1 MIYSIYADG
10 IKLEDIINATFKKK
24 INEFDYLE
32 FTLKANHP
40 KSSSILNKKTIII
53 LKVNGSFWFIGKPSV
68 KQYDI
73 FNQCTFECNSI
84 ASRLKETFFTPV
96 PSYLNS
102 PITPYSFTES
112 LELIE
117 NAHNSQEINDN
128 LKLTLSYDLYDTKPW
143 YSTIGFLDS
152 IIQLLLRDKFSSSGF
167 AILNRTDDEFT
178 VIDEFKNN
186 QYTVKNYFV
195 SGEGEGTINAV
206 ISTDFFS
213 TSSYVRV
220 YVNDDQTGQRLWKD
234 DNIVKLSIG
243 ENTLVFDAPT
253 WIDENPRDLTRR
265 VKYRDEPLIEWFNRK
280 EYQTCWNALNSQNED
295 NPQGY
300 KEYSLKTLFNFMIR
314 YTDTRIYLDFYNKR
328 SVIPTLNQKI
338 TMENLSSIIKTL
350 DTSFM
355 VNTIVPLGATYDELG
370 ISGGNKRLTLLDDPN
385 HSVPYVE
392 DVDSIAVF
400 GRITDVVIFDGV
412 KKPVEDSESNSN
424 LLDNLEDL
432 ATEELEKRLNEE
444 ITIELEAIDMSLI
457 NSNYDRFDVGRKV
470 TIDLPLYGINN
481 LTLMIE
487 EIEWDLLNP
496 ATNKLTL
503 GTTIKTLTQQIRNN
517 K

>member
-1 MIYSIYADG
+1 
-10 IKLEDIINATFKKK
+10 
-24 INEFDYLE
+24 
-32 FTLKANHP
+32 
-40 KSSSILNKKTIII
+40 
-53 LKVNGSFWFIGKPSV
+53 
-68 KQYDI
+68 
-73 FNQCTFECNSI
+73 
-84 ASRLKETFFTPV
+84 
-96 PSYLNS
+96 
-102 PITPYSFTES
+102 
-112 LELIE
+112 
-117 NAHNSQEINDN
+117 
-128 LKLTLSYDLYDTKPW
+128 
-143 YSTIGFLDS
+143 
-152 IIQLLLRDKFSSSGF
+152 
-167 AILNRTDDEFT
+167 
-178 VIDEFKNN
+178 
-186 QYTVKNYFV
+186 
-195 SGEGEGTINAV
+195 
-206 ISTDFFS
+206 
-213 TSSYVRV
+213 
-220 YVNDDQTGQRLWKD
+220 
-234 DNIVKLSIG
+234 
-243 ENTLVFDAPT
+243 
-253 WIDENPRDLTRR
+253 
-265 VKYRDEPLIEWFNRK
+265 
-280 EYQTCWNALNSQNED
+280 
-295 NPQGY
+295 
-300 KEYSLKTLFNFMIR
+300 MIR

-328 SVIPTLNQKI
+328 SVIPTLNQKT

-481 LTLMIE
+481 LTLIIE